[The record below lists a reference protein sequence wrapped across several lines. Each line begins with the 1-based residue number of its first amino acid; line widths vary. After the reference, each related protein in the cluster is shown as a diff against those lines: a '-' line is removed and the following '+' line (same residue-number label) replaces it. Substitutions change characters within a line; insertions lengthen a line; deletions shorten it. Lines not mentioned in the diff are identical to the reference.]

1 MIEFVLI
8 YYDEFLEK
16 KDIFTNYIDDD
27 INYTYDCLIISGK
40 TTWIAY

>member
-8 YYDEFLEK
+8 YYDEFQEK

-27 INYTYDCLIISGK
+27 INYMYDSLIISVK
-40 TTWIAY
+40 TTWTAY